1 MLYKTVIAIPSVIT
15 IVYALLAPIF
25 LNWIILLEK
34 TLLLVYDE
42 TLERMIIL
50 FIINY
55 GIITSI
61 ALPAAAEEEEIVV
74 VN

>member
-1 MLYKTVIAIPSVIT
+1 MGNYTGENFVIG
-15 IVYALLAPIF
+15 
-25 LNWIILLEK
+25 N
-34 TLLLVYDE
+34 

-50 FIINY
+50 FTINY

-61 ALPAAAEEEEIVV
+61 ALPAAAAAEEEEEEEIVV